1 MTFKLRDDALHWRQ
15 IEDEVVAVDMKTAAY
30 LGANPAGALLWEA
43 LADGATKRRARGRC
57 SSSGSR
63 STSRRRRRTSTPS
76 SRSSTRP
83 GLLAA

>member
-30 LGANPAGALLWEA
+30 LGANPAGALLWGA
-43 LADGATKRRARGRC
+43 LAEGAAKDVLARLLVQQF
-57 SSSGSR
+57 SIDESQAAADVDAFLAQLDEA
-63 STSRRRRRTSTPS
+63 
-76 SRSSTRP
+76 

>member
-1 MTFKLRDDALHWRQ
+1 MTFKLRDEALHWRQ

-43 LADGATKRRARGRC
+43 LVDGATKTQLAALLVERFSIDESRAAADVDAFLAQLDEA
-57 SSSGSR
+57 
-63 STSRRRRRTSTPS
+63 
-76 SRSSTRP
+76 

>member
-1 MTFKLRDDALHWRQ
+1 MTFKLRDEALHWRQ

-43 LADGATKRRARGRC
+43 LVDGATKAQLAALLVERFSIDESRAAADVDAFLAQLDEA
-57 SSSGSR
+57 
-63 STSRRRRRTSTPS
+63 
-76 SRSSTRP
+76 

>member
-30 LGANPAGALLWEA
+30 LGANPAGALLWGA
-43 LADGATKRRARGRC
+43 LVDGATKDELAILLVDEFSIDESRA
-57 SSSGSR
+57 
-63 STSRRRRRTSTPS
+63 TADVDAFLAQLDEA
-76 SRSSTRP
+76 